1 MELLHFDGQIWRP
14 PYEANSQLLQ
24 VTSGCTWRKCKFCSL
39 YHGTDFR
46 MSPMSE
52 IEADLD
58 VICRY
63 QPEVRRVFLTGANP
77 FALSYGRLF
86 RLAELIRR
94 RLPWCESVGMF
105 ARITDIRP
113 KTVDELRNLRH
124 LRIDNISI
132 GTETGDDSVLAR
144 MNKGYTSSDIV
155 EQCLKLEEA
164 GIKYNLVYMTG
175 LAGMGGC
182 VAGAMRTAEVFNRL
196 HPYIINIVSLTVFEQ
211 SELYAELR
219 AGLFHE
225 ASERER
231 LIELRTLIERLTVSA
246 TVLGNTVSNTL
257 PVVGFLPADKA
268 RLLGE
273 IDEAIGKWDE
283 DDMRRYRE
291 GIVSL

>member
-1 MELLHFDGQIWRP
+1 
-14 PYEANSQLLQ
+14 
-24 VTSGCTWRKCKFCSL
+24 
-39 YHGTDFR
+39 
-46 MSPMSE
+46 
-52 IEADLD
+52 
-58 VICRY
+58 
-63 QPEVRRVFLTGANP
+63 
-77 FALSYGRLF
+77 
-86 RLAELIRR
+86 
-94 RLPWCESVGMF
+94 
-105 ARITDIRP
+105 
-113 KTVDELRNLRH
+113 
-124 LRIDNISI
+124 
-132 GTETGDDSVLAR
+132 
-144 MNKGYTSSDIV
+144 
-155 EQCLKLEEA
+155 
-164 GIKYNLVYMTG
+164 MTG

-246 TVLGNTVSNTL
+246 TVLGNTVSNIL